1 MELAGFAVRI
11 PEGREVADGYV
22 ELVHGTQYS
31 LLLHNSTPLRCDA
44 EVTIDTEVVGIWRVN
59 AGSQVR
65 LEHPAQNPGRFTF
78 YQLGTQEAQS
88 ANLQHS
94 AETGLIQV
102 IFRPELP
109 TTLPFKPTIL
119 AAPCARQDHDHAVN
133 TRSSKGYTAGGT
145 GLSGESQQQ
154 FTTVAALNYDAAA
167 THIIYLRLVAKA
179 TEVRPLKAY
188 ATPIPPPVD

>member
-1 MELAGFAVRI
+1 MELAGFAVLI

-31 LLLHNSTPLRCDA
+31 LLLHNATPLRCDA
-44 EVTIDTEVVGIWRVN
+44 EVTIDTEMVGIWRVN

-78 YQLGTQEAQS
+78 YQLGTPEAQS

-102 IFRPELP
+102 IFRPEQP
-109 TTLPFKPTIL
+109 TALPFKPTIL
-119 AAPCARQDHDHAVN
+119 AAPCARPDDAM
-133 TRSSKGYTAGGT
+133 TSRATKGYAAGGT

-154 FTTVAALNYDAAA
+154 FTPVAALNYDAAA

-179 TEVRPLKAY
+179 TEIRPLKAY